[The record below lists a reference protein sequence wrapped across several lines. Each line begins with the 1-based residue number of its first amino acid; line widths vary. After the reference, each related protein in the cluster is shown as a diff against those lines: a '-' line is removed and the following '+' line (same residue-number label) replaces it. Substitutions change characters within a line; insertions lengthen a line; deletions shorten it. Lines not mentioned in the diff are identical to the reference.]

1 VTVMFCTD
9 VGVCLCGIKLSI
21 TASFTTSEWTL
32 TVDLREMEGWRGLQD
47 LTVKLLEKRAV
58 SSRGMLVMVH
68 GAVREIV
75 RYTAGKPAIQR
86 RGSHL

>member
-1 VTVMFCTD
+1 MTVMFCTD

-21 TASFTTSEWTL
+21 TASSTTSEWTL

-58 SSRGMLVMVH
+58 LVERDACHGSRSSPGN
-68 GAVREIV
+68 
-75 RYTAGKPAIQR
+75 
-86 RGSHL
+86 S